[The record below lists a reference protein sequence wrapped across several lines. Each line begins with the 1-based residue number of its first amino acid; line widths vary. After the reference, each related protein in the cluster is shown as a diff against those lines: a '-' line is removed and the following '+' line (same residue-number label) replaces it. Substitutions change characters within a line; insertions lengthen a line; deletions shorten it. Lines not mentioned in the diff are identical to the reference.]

1 MRLSCCLSGLL
12 LLPILLS
19 AEVDHRSNPND
30 FSLEEVAPG
39 IYLHRGLHA
48 DLDDPRRGDSAN
60 IGFIEGSDCVAVIDS
75 GGSQSTGSHLL
86 DAISQRTDK
95 PVCYLINTHVHFDRV
110 LGNGAFDT
118 EGIQFFGH
126 GNLAEALAA
135 NKTFF
140 AEHFAEELGGPE
152 TLGNINAT
160 RVWVDWK
167 MEIDLGGRPL
177 VLQAHALAHT
187 STDLTVLDRKTNSL
201 WAGDLLFRERMPILD
216 GSLKGWLGWMEGA
229 MKRPYSLVIPG
240 HGEPDL
246 AWPKGAAAQYRYLQ
260 TLLDETRAAV
270 AAGLFIED
278 AKGVVGVDEKAL
290 WSLSDSA
297 HGRNVS
303 RAFRELEWE

>member
-95 PVCYLINTHVHFDRV
+95 PVCYLINTHVHFDHV

-135 NKTFF
+135 NQTFF

-167 MEIDLGGRPL
+167 MEIDLGGATFGTPS
-177 VLQAHALAHT
+177 ACACA
-187 STDLTVLDRKTNSL
+187 
-201 WAGDLLFRERMPILD
+201 
-216 GSLKGWLGWMEGA
+216 
-229 MKRPYSLVIPG
+229 Y
-240 HGEPDL
+240 
-246 AWPKGAAAQYRYLQ
+246 QYRLNGARSQDQYPMGRRL
-260 TLLDETRAAV
+260 
-270 AAGLFIED
+270 
-278 AKGVVGVDEKAL
+278 VVPRTYA
-290 WSLSDSA
+290 DS
-297 HGRNVS
+297 
-303 RAFRELEWE
+303 